1 MKKFTREEFLVALIQ
16 GIFEEESCVY
26 LMENLYNDIS
36 LEEWEEMKEFYNNGC
51 LVMEDDLDKILT
63 VLNHLKPSTIR
74 KNLNTGRDNGLY
86 LTDEGFPCLLIYEL

>member
-16 GIFEEESCVY
+16 GIIEEESCVY